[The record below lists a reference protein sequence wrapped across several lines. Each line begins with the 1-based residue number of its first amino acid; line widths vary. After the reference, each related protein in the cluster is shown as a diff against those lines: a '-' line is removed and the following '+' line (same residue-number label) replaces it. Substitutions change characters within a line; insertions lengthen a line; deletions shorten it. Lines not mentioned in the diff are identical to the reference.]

1 MTLSLLAD
9 NPSRTSFLLKFA
21 LFLTIYRSLLTG
33 LFNVVQEASVGEL
46 SKYVL
51 INIFPLSFP
60 HLSLNA
66 KPFHLCPPTPK
77 HGLINIHLGSNM
89 SDDVVTLKAE
99 PDWTGARMK
108 GSRVRLV
115 RYI

>member
-1 MTLSLLAD
+1 M
-9 NPSRTSFLLKFA
+9 
-21 LFLTIYRSLLTG
+21 
-33 LFNVVQEASVGEL
+33 VQEASVGEL

-66 KPFHLCPPTPK
+66 KPFHLCPPYTK
-77 HGLINIHLGSNM
+77 TWTYQYTFTGGSNM

-99 PDWTGARMK
+99 PDWTGA
-108 GSRVRLV
+108 
-115 RYI
+115 